1 MHISELIY
9 KKHKIFRP
17 REKYEVIYIKN
28 LEMMEKYQGKF
39 HVHLLVTMGTFY
51 FGRHFSVCRGVH
63 FQLLLMLNTTNF
75 AFLKNRD

>member
-17 REKYEVIYIKN
+17 REKYGIIYIKN

-39 HVHLLVTMGTFY
+39 HIHLLVTMGNFY
-51 FGRHFSVCRGVH
+51 IGRHFSVCCA
-63 FQLLLMLNTTNF
+63 FSTNINVKYYR
-75 AFLKNRD
+75 LCIP